1 MKDAILHAPFV
12 RRVTKNL
19 TSDEESMIAAAEM
32 PERKPVPDDL
42 LWETRDRF
50 LQNRKVL
57 IEGVCIAVVVML
69 AGLLLGAYKY
79 SIAVGITAAVCGIA
93 AIVLSIR
100 SKIDD
105 SATMMQI
112 PIHHIDSGLTGSY
125 AVCYL
130 PDGKY
135 ELRLSGDSSFANALI
150 IVQYNRMTTWQAV
163 HHNDDVPAPST
174 MGLDEDAAE
183 ETAHAEE
190 SPAAETAEQEET

>member
-1 MKDAILHAPFV
+1 MKNAILHAPFV

-19 TSDEESMIAAAEM
+19 TSDEEAMIAAAEM
-32 PERKPVPDDL
+32 PEKKPVPDDL
-42 LWETRDRF
+42 LWETRDRL

-57 IEGVCIAVVVML
+57 VQGVCIAVCVML

-93 AIVLSIR
+93 AIILNSR
-100 SKIDD
+100 CKIDE

-112 PIHHIDSGLTGSY
+112 PIHHIDSSMTGSY

-135 ELRLSGDSSFANALI
+135 ELRLSGDNSFANSLL

-163 HHNDDVPAPST
+163 HHNDDVPVPST
-174 MGLDEDAAE
+174 MGLDSAAEEAEGAEAPAAE
-183 ETAHAEE
+183 ETE
-190 SPAAETAEQEET
+190 

>member
-1 MKDAILHAPFV
+1 MKNAILHAPFV

-19 TSDEESMIAAAEM
+19 TSDEEAMIAAAEM
-32 PERKPVPDDL
+32 PEKEPVPDDL
-42 LWETRDRF
+42 LWETRDRL

-57 IEGVCIAVVVML
+57 VQGVCIAVCVML

-93 AIVLSIR
+93 AIILNSR
-100 SKIDD
+100 CKIDE

-112 PIHHIDSGLTGSY
+112 PIHHIDSSMTGSY

-135 ELRLSGDSSFANALI
+135 ELRLSGDNSFANSLL

-163 HHNDDVPAPST
+163 HHNDDVPVPST
-174 MGLDEDAAE
+174 MGLDSAAEEAEGAEAPAAE
-183 ETAHAEE
+183 ETE
-190 SPAAETAEQEET
+190 

>member
-1 MKDAILHAPFV
+1 MKNAILHAPFV

-19 TSDEESMIAAAEM
+19 TSDEEAMIAAAEM
-32 PERKPVPDDL
+32 PEKKPVPDDL
-42 LWETRDRF
+42 LWETRDRL

-57 IEGVCIAVVVML
+57 VQGVCIAVCVML

-93 AIVLSIR
+93 AIILNSR
-100 SKIDD
+100 CKIDE

-112 PIHHIDSGLTGSY
+112 PIHHIDSSMTGSY

-135 ELRLSGDSSFANALI
+135 ELRLSGDSSFANSLL

-163 HHNDDVPAPST
+163 HHNDDVPVPST
-174 MGLDEDAAE
+174 MGLDSAAEEAEGAEAPAAE
-183 ETAHAEE
+183 ETE
-190 SPAAETAEQEET
+190 

>member
-1 MKDAILHAPFV
+1 MKNAILHAPFV

-19 TSDEESMIAAAEM
+19 TSDEEAMIAAAEM
-32 PERKPVPDDL
+32 PEKKPVPDDL
-42 LWETRDRF
+42 LWETRDRL

-57 IEGVCIAVVVML
+57 VQGVCIAVCVML

-93 AIVLSIR
+93 AIILNSR
-100 SKIDD
+100 CKIDE

-112 PIHHIDSGLTGSY
+112 PIHHIDSSMTGSY

-130 PDGKY
+130 PAGKY
-135 ELRLSGDSSFANALI
+135 ELRLSGDSSFANSLL

-163 HHNDDVPAPST
+163 HHNDDVPVPST
-174 MGLDEDAAE
+174 MGLDSAAEEAEGAEAPAAE
-183 ETAHAEE
+183 ETE
-190 SPAAETAEQEET
+190 

>member
-1 MKDAILHAPFV
+1 MKNAILHAPFV

-19 TSDEESMIAAAEM
+19 TSDEEAMIAAAEM
-32 PERKPVPDDL
+32 PEKKPVPDDL
-42 LWETRDRF
+42 LWETRDRL

-57 IEGVCIAVVVML
+57 VQGVCIAVCVML

-93 AIVLSIR
+93 AIILNSR
-100 SKIDD
+100 CKIDE

-112 PIHHIDSGLTGSY
+112 PIHHIDSSMTGSY

-135 ELRLSGDSSFANALI
+135 ELWLSGDSSFANSLL

-163 HHNDDVPAPST
+163 HHNDDVPVPST
-174 MGLDEDAAE
+174 MGLDSAAEEAEGAEAPAAE
-183 ETAHAEE
+183 ETE
-190 SPAAETAEQEET
+190 